1 LGETTPELSISRN
14 RNLEIDPTIFL
25 TKQHISAPPGLAK
38 DKVNMATNIDELRT
52 LAQALLDDTLSGSAK
67 TSAIR
72 KISKYMLDAIRG
84 GK

>member
-1 LGETTPELSISRN
+1 
-14 RNLEIDPTIFL
+14 
-25 TKQHISAPPGLAK
+25 
-38 DKVNMATNIDELRT
+38 

-72 KISKYMLDAIRG
+72 TISKYMLDAIRG